1 MQNKWNYHGPP
12 RKNNELKEYLN
23 WIFEIED
30 VVLFKLYLK
39 VSWIADNCL
48 VKSAVISNLSNLQ
61 NMSNLLTFWLSD
73 HPEVGKFFKILSIF
87 HFNMLTLRI
96 GPFRNFEKKFSFFEN
111 FSDHPKILVD
121 FDRFL
126 PILSLNISRMA
137 KNDGLWS
144 FASALYPFYLA
155 SDQVSSNSIQRLLR
169 KCRKTTQKMHENW
182 PSSCRFFTQKMASR
196 QKSDETMQKGNFL

>member
-96 GPFRNFEKKFSFFEN
+96 EPFWVDEKKFFLGEKIAKNFLLRIFANWSMEIPKMQKKKFEKKN
-111 FSDHPKILVD
+111 FRKI
-121 FDRFL
+121 F
-126 PILSLNISRMA
+126 
-137 KNDGLWS
+137 
-144 FASALYPFYLA
+144 
-155 SDQVSSNSIQRLLR
+155 
-169 KCRKTTQKMHENW
+169 
-182 PSSCRFFTQKMASR
+182 
-196 QKSDETMQKGNFL
+196 